1 MRSAAFCRVV
11 LGALILVGISISRA
25 ASDPSAE
32 STNAEKSP
40 AIRLPPLRPGATGA
54 ATSAPPAA
62 NAPGAPR
69 VSLRQGKVDYVSATD
84 LAVWLGLKGSWT
96 EPLRKLALT
105 DKLDPKNQLELEAN
119 RRSAS
124 VHGLRVELGDPTLL
138 RSGQLYVSRTD
149 AERGLAPLVRP
160 AAVAGLPARPKI
172 IALDAGH
179 GGEDPGMENKKLGLK
194 EKVLALDVTLR
205 LEKLLK
211 AAGYTVV
218 LTRRDDRQLAPTK
231 AADWQQRALIANAAR
246 ADLLVSLHFN
256 SLYPDTRVSGTEV
269 YVFTRA
275 GQRSDQSWGFAQAD
289 DSERDASPVN
299 QHDAWSS
306 LLAHE
311 LHRATV
317 AGLNTTDRGQKT
329 KHLAVLRGLNCPAVL
344 IESLFLSNEAE
355 ARRAATPEFRQRIA
369 EVLAT
374 GIRGYAATLEAARAK
389 SAPAAAAK

>member
-1 MRSAAFCRVV
+1 MSSAAFCRAV
-11 LGALILVGISISRA
+11 LGALIVSA
-25 ASDPSAE
+25 ASGVCAASEPADSSKAG
-32 STNAEKSP
+32 EKSP
-40 AIRLPPLRPGATGA
+40 AIRLLPSRPGA
-54 ATSAPPAA
+54 ATPAA
-62 NAPGAPR
+62 PSAVGPR
-69 VSLRQGKVDYVSATD
+69 VSLRQGSVDYVSATD

-96 EPLRKLALT
+96 EPLKRLTLT
-105 DKLDPKNQLELEAN
+105 DKLDPANHLEFEAN
-119 RRSAS
+119 RRSTL
-124 VHGLRVELGDPTLL
+124 VHGLRVELGDSTLL

-149 AERGLAPLVRP
+149 AERCLAPLLRP
-160 AAVAGLPARPKI
+160 SAVAGLPARPKI

-211 AAGYTVV
+211 AGGYTVV

-231 AADWQQRALIANAAR
+231 AADWQQRALTANTAK

-275 GQRSDQSWGFAQAD
+275 GQRSDQSWGFAQAN
-289 DSERDASPVN
+289 DSERDPSPVN
-299 QHDAWSS
+299 RQDAWSS

-311 LHRATV
+311 LHRATI
-317 AGLNTTDRGQKT
+317 AGLKTVDRGHKT
-329 KHLAVLRGLNCPAVL
+329 KHLAVLRGLNCPGVL

-369 EVLAT
+369 EAMFA
-374 GIRGYAATLEAARAK
+374 GIRGYTAALDAVRPK
-389 SAPAAAAK
+389 G

>member
-1 MRSAAFCRVV
+1 MPSAALCRAVR
-11 LGALILVGISISRA
+11 GALIAVAISLARA
-25 ASDPSAE
+25 ASDPAAAPNS
-32 STNAEKSP
+32 AEKSP
-40 AIRLPPLRPGATGA
+40 AIRMAPLRPGASAPATP
-54 ATSAPPAA
+54 ATS
-62 NAPGAPR
+62 GPR
-69 VSLRQGKVDYVSATD
+69 VSLRQGSVDYVSATD

-96 EPLRKLALT
+96 EPRRKLALT
-105 DKLDPKNQLELEAN
+105 DKLDPANKLEFEAN
-119 RRSAS
+119 RRGAS
-124 VHGLRVELGDPTLL
+124 VHGLRVELGDSTLL

-149 AERGLAPLVRP
+149 AERCLAPLLRP
-160 AAVAGLPARPKI
+160 SAMVGLPARPKI

-179 GGEDPGMENKKLGLK
+179 GGEDPGMENKKFGLK

-211 AAGYTVV
+211 AGGYTVV

-231 AADWQQRALIANAAR
+231 AADWQQRALIANTAR

-289 DSERDASPVN
+289 DTERDASPVN
-299 QHDAWSS
+299 RHDAWSS

-311 LHRATV
+311 IHRATL
-317 AGLNTTDRGQKT
+317 AGLKTTDRGHKT
-329 KHLAVLRGLNCPAVL
+329 KHLAVLRGLNCPGVL

-355 ARRAATPEFRQRIA
+355 ARRAAAPEFRQRIA
-369 EVLAT
+369 EAMFA
-374 GIRGYAATLEAARAK
+374 GIRGYAAALDAARPK
-389 SAPAAAAK
+389 T